1 MIIKKK
7 KKNKT
12 ILQRQENYDKIRIF
26 TNFYAINP
34 INKKKIPIYL
44 ADYVLN
50 DYATGIVM
58 GVASADK
65 RDYEFA
71 QKHKLEVIPIIKSN
85 KQCFTI
91 DGIHINSGR
100 ANGLNIE

>member
-1 MIIKKK
+1 MIIAKKT
-7 KKNKT
+7 KNKT

-34 INKKKIPIYL
+34 INKKNIPIYL

-58 GVASADK
+58 G
-65 RDYEFA
+65 
-71 QKHKLEVIPIIKSN
+71 
-85 KQCFTI
+85 C
-91 DGIHINSGR
+91 
-100 ANGLNIE
+100 